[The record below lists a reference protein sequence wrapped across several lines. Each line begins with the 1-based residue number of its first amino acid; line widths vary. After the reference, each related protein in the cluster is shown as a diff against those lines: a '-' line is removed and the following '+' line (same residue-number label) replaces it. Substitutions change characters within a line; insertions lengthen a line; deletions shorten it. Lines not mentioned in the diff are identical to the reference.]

1 MEAAGDSTQFVELKQ
16 QIAEEVTIDNVDE
29 GDVIIS
35 AKPWEINAINDIQ
48 IPNVIQTPGVSRL
61 QPVPHRAPPP

>member
-1 MEAAGDSTQFVELKQ
+1 MGDSTQFIELKQ

-29 GDVIIS
+29 GNVIIS
-35 AKPWEINAINDIQ
+35 AKPREINAINDIQ

-61 QPVPHRAPPP
+61 